1 MVWDELYAPLGLPL
15 PAPAPPRLR
24 LRKAHLAALAPA
36 ALALAFSASSLDRRE
51 PPPRLEPA
59 PVAKAE
65 PQPAP
70 ASQAKSAETE
80 KPGASLPVA
89 AESEAAGGVKVTRGG
104 APGLPPGGI
113 FINVRDALGAHG
125 RSEEPERMSIPAGLP
140 GR

>member
-1 MVWDELYAPLGLPL
+1 MVWDELYAPLGGPA

-24 LRKAHLAALAPA
+24 LRKAHLGAIAPA

-51 PPPRLEPA
+51 PPPRFEPA

-70 ASQAKSAETE
+70 ASQARAAEAE
-80 KPGASLPVA
+80 KQGASPPVA

-104 APGLPPGGI
+104 PPGPPSGGV
-113 FINVRDALGAHG
+113 FIDVREALAAQG
-125 RSEEPERMSIPAGLP
+125 RSEAPERTSVPAGRP